1 MIVEPGGKI
10 MGGKKKKDYRK
21 SIYFPQVVSKNKLF
35 KGVSEASMDLESTLG
50 R

>member
-10 MGGKKKKDYRK
+10 MGEKKKDYRK